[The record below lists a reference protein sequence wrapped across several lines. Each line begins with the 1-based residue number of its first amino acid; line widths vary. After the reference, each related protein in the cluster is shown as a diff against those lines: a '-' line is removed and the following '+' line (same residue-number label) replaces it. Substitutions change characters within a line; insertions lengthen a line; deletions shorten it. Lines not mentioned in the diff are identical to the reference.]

1 MNSENPYV
9 SRRTAIRSGIGAVTA
24 GVVGT
29 GAMLYSSQPALAANI
44 QVWEVDDEVSI
55 TTQDGT
61 IDQLSF
67 DPVVTLEYA
76 NLEPDREV
84 EFGLFVREAGDFNNN
99 SGQGYPVHTDL
110 HLDGRS
116 GEKTFDLS
124 PAIDVVHRAA
134 FDEEVLF
141 ADEPGETN
149 TTEIDVELDVE
160 VLDQEGLEAVEATD
174 TVTVNVTNAAPE
186 ATVTGSA
193 EIELTSEKEVD

>member
-1 MNSENPYV
+1 MTSKDLYI

-29 GAMLYSSQPALAANI
+29 GAILYSSQPALAANI
-44 QVWEVDDEVSI
+44 HAWEVDDEVSI

-61 IDQLSF
+61 FDELRI
-67 DPVVTLEYA
+67 DPVVTIEYA

-84 EFGLFVREAGDFNNN
+84 EFGVTVRETDDFNNN
-99 SGQGYPVHTDL
+99 AGQGYTDL

-124 PAIDVVHRAA
+124 PTIDVVHRAA

-149 TTEIDVELDVE
+149 TTELDVELDVE
-160 VLDQEGLEAVEATD
+160 VLDQEGIEDIEATD

-186 ATVTGSA
+186 ATVSGSA
-193 EIELTSEKEVD
+193 DVELTSEKKVD